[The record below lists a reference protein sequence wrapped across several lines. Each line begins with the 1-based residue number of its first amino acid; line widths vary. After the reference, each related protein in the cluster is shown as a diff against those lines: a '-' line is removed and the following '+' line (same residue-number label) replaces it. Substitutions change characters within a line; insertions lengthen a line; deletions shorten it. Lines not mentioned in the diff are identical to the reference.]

1 MFRNAPFPI
10 AGFALLLVAT
20 STGPLLA
27 QDAVLAQ
34 FYGSGVH
41 QYFSGN
47 YDRAA
52 ADLTTA
58 IEGGSKDP
66 RAYYFRALTSLRRGD
81 SYSADSDLRVG
92 ASLESADVSQFY
104 PVGKSL
110 ERVQG
115 ADRKTVERHRAIARA
130 EAFQRRHDRDLMR
143 YEQRRR
149 AESQVLRSSGVA
161 PLVKPPGPS
170 VAEPP
175 VPGPEPAD
183 DDPFADKPESAP
195 AAARPAAAPP
205 IAAPSVAV
213 PPAAVPP
220 AAVPPAAAPPVA
232 APPATEPAEDMP
244 AEAPAAEGD
253 PFADEPAADAKPAAG
268 EKPAEP
274 PAAEP
279 KAGDEDPFADD
290 PK

>member
-1 MFRNAPFPI
+1 MTRNAAFAI
-10 AGFALLLVAT
+10 AGFALLLVAALANT
-20 STGPLLA
+20 LAA

-34 FYGSGVH
+34 FYGNGVH
-41 QYFSGN
+41 QYFAGN

-58 IEGGSKDP
+58 INGGSKDP
-66 RAYYFRALTSLRRGD
+66 RAYYFRALTALRRGD
-81 SYSADSDLRVG
+81 SAGADSDLRAG

-115 ADRKTVERHRAIARA
+115 ADRRAVERHRAIARA
-130 EAFQRRHDRDLMR
+130 EAFQRRHDRDVLR

-161 PLVKPPGPS
+161 PLVKPPGPT

-183 DDPFADKPESAP
+183 DDPFADKPETAP
-195 AAARPAAAPP
+195 AAARPA
-205 IAAPSVAV
+205 V
-213 PPAAVPP
+213 PAAEKP
-220 AAVPPAAAPPVA
+220 AV
-232 APPATEPAEDMP
+232 APPAEEPAADMP
-244 AEAPAAEGD
+244 AEPPAAESEPAAD
-253 PFADEPAADAKPAAG
+253 PFSEEPAADAKPAAE

>member
-1 MFRNAPFPI
+1 MTRNASFAI
-10 AGFALLLVAT
+10 VGIALLLVAI
-20 STGPLLA
+20 STGPLVA

-41 QYFSGN
+41 QYFAGN

-58 IEGGSKDP
+58 IHGGSKDP

-81 SYSADSDLRVG
+81 GASAESDLRKG

-115 ADRKTVERHRAIARA
+115 ADRKMVERHRAIARA

-149 AESQVLRSSGVA
+149 AESQVLRSSGA
-161 PLVKPPGPS
+161 MPLVKPPGPG
-170 VAEPP
+170 VAPPP
-175 VPGPEPAD
+175 VPGPEPVE
-183 DDPFADKPESAP
+183 DDPFADKPETAAAEP
-195 AAARPAAAPP
+195 AAEKPAAE
-205 IAAPSVAV
+205 
-213 PPAAVPP
+213 PAA
-220 AAVPPAAAPPVA
+220 
-232 APPATEPAEDMP
+232 DMP
-244 AEAPAAEGD
+244 AEPPAAESEPAGD
-253 PFADEPAADAKPAAG
+253 PFSDEPATDAKPADD

>member
-1 MFRNAPFPI
+1 MTRNAAFAI
-10 AGFALLLVAT
+10 AGFALFVVAA
-20 STGPLLA
+20 SGGPLVA

-41 QYFSGN
+41 QYFAGN
-47 YDRAA
+47 YDRAT

-58 IEGGSKDP
+58 IDGGSKDP

-130 EAFQRRHDRDLMR
+130 EAFQRRHDRDLLR

-161 PLVKPPGPS
+161 PLVKPAAPA

-183 DDPFADKPESAP
+183 DDPFADKPETAP
-195 AAARPAAAPP
+195 AAAKPAVPAADKP
-205 IAAPSVAV
+205 V
-213 PPAAVPP
+213 
-220 AAVPPAAAPPVA
+220 AAPPVA
-232 APPATEPAEDMP
+232 APPAEAPADDMP
-244 AEAPAAEGD
+244 AEPPAAEG
-253 PFADEPAADAKPAAG
+253 EPAADPFSEEPAAE

>member
-1 MFRNAPFPI
+1 MTRNAAFAI
-10 AGFALLLVAT
+10 AGFALFVVAA
-20 STGPLLA
+20 SAGPLAA

-34 FYGSGVH
+34 FYGRGVH
-41 QYFSGN
+41 QYFAGN

-58 IEGGSKDP
+58 IDGGSKDP
-66 RAYYFRALTSLRRGD
+66 RAYYFRALTSMRRGD

-130 EAFQRRHDRDLMR
+130 EAFQRRHDRDLLR

-161 PLVKPPGPS
+161 PLVKPAAPG

-183 DDPFADKPESAP
+183 DDPFADKPETATP
-195 AAARPAAAPP
+195 AAKPAVPAAEKP
-205 IAAPSVAV
+205 IAAP
-213 PPAAVPP
+213 PAEA
-220 AAVPPAAAPPVA
+220 
-232 APPATEPAEDMP
+232 PAEDMP
-244 AEAPAAEGD
+244 AEPPAAESEPAAD
-253 PFADEPAADAKPAAG
+253 PFSEEPAADAKPAAE

>member
-1 MFRNAPFPI
+1 MTRNAPFAI
-10 AGFALLLVAT
+10 VGIALLLVAI
-20 STGPLLA
+20 SAGPLAA

-41 QYFSGN
+41 QYFAGN

-58 IEGGSKDP
+58 IDGGSKDP

-81 SYSADSDLRVG
+81 SYSAESDLRVG

-115 ADRKTVERHRAIARA
+115 SDRKMLERHRAIARA

-149 AESQVLRSSGVA
+149 AESQVLRSSGAV
-161 PLVKPPGPS
+161 PLVKPPGPG
-170 VAEPP
+170 VAQPP
-175 VPGPEPAD
+175 VPGPEPVE
-183 DDPFADKPESAP
+183 DDPFADKPETTPAVAKPAVP
-195 AAARPAAAPP
+195 AAEKPAVEPAAEE
-205 IAAPSVAV
+205 
-213 PPAAVPP
+213 PAA
-220 AAVPPAAAPPVA
+220 
-232 APPATEPAEDMP
+232 DMP
-244 AEAPAAEGD
+244 AEPPAAESEPAAD
-253 PFADEPAADAKPAAG
+253 PFGDEPAADAKPAA
-268 EKPAEP
+268 EAPAEP

>member
-1 MFRNAPFPI
+1 MTRTAAFAS
-10 AGFALLLVAT
+10 AVFALLLLAA
-20 STGPLLA
+20 SAGPLLA

-34 FYGSGVH
+34 FYGRGVH
-41 QYFSGN
+41 QYFAGN
-47 YDRAA
+47 YDSAA

-58 IEGGSKDP
+58 IDGGSKDP

-130 EAFQRRHDRDLMR
+130 EAFQRRHDRDLLR

-161 PLVKPPGPS
+161 PLVKPPAPAA
-170 VAEPP
+170 AEPP

-183 DDPFADKPESAP
+183 DDPFADKPETTPAAKP
-195 AAARPAAAPP
+195 AAAAADKP
-205 IAAPSVAV
+205 V
-213 PPAAVPP
+213 PP
-220 AAVPPAAAPPVA
+220 PPVA
-232 APPATEPAEDMP
+232 QPPTTEPAEDMR
-244 AEAPAAEGD
+244 AEAPAAEPAAD
-253 PFADEPAADAKPAAG
+253 PFAEEPAADAKPAAE

-279 KAGDEDPFADD
+279 KAGEEDPFADD

>member
-1 MFRNAPFPI
+1 MTRPAAFAI
-10 AGFALLLVAT
+10 AGFALLLLA
-20 STGPLLA
+20 SSAGPLEA

-34 FYGSGVH
+34 FYGNGVH
-41 QYFSGN
+41 QYFAGN

-58 IEGGSKDP
+58 IDGGSKDP
-66 RAYYFRALTSLRRGD
+66 RAYYFRALTALRRGD
-81 SYSADSDLRVG
+81 SASAESDLRAG

-130 EAFQRRHDRDLMR
+130 EAFQRRHDRDLLR

-161 PLVKPPGPS
+161 PMVKPPAPA

-183 DDPFADKPESAP
+183 DDPFADKPVTTPASAKP
-195 AAARPAAAPP
+195 AEKP
-205 IAAPSVAV
+205 V
-213 PPAAVPP
+213 
-220 AAVPPAAAPPVA
+220 AAPPVA
-232 APPATEPAEDMP
+232 APPAEAPAADMP
-244 AEAPAAEGD
+244 AEPPAAEGEPAAD
-253 PFADEPAADAKPAAG
+253 PFSEEPAADAKPAAE

>member
-1 MFRNAPFPI
+1 M
-10 AGFALLLVAT
+10 
-20 STGPLLA
+20 
-27 QDAVLAQ
+27 
-34 FYGSGVH
+34 
-41 QYFSGN
+41 
-47 YDRAA
+47 
-52 ADLTTA
+52 
-58 IEGGSKDP
+58 
-66 RAYYFRALTSLRRGD
+66 RRGD

-115 ADRKTVERHRAIARA
+115 ADRMTVERHRAIARA
-130 EAFQRRHDRDLMR
+130 EAFQRRHDRDLLR

-161 PLVKPPGPS
+161 PLVKPPAPA

-183 DDPFADKPESAP
+183 DDPFADKPESALRRRN
-195 AAARPAAAPP
+195 RPTGL
-205 IAAPSVAV
+205 SV
-213 PPAAVPP
+213 P
-220 AAVPPAAAPPVA
+220 PPVA
-232 APPATEPAEDMP
+232 EPPTEAPAEDMP
-244 AEAPAAEGD
+244 AEPPAAEGEPAAD
-253 PFADEPAADAKPAAG
+253 PFSDEPAADAKPAAE

-279 KAGDEDPFADD
+279 KAGEEDPFADD